1 MSKGVIVVIGVSIHE
16 LYVLALAVALL
27 VLSVL
32 IFKDVNVDS
41 NLQDQT
47 VSDWNTLP
55 YVDFQINQSG
65 CSAGYD
71 YVALRTWPGTSSG
84 CYCLTSIL
92 YSTSCTSNQ
101 TDDGCV

>member
-1 MSKGVIVVIGVSIHE
+1 MSKTAIPVIAVIIHE
-16 LYVLALAVALL
+16 LYILALAIALL

-47 VSDWNTLP
+47 VADWNTLP
-55 YVDFQINQSG
+55 YVDFQITQSG
-65 CSAGYD
+65 CSSGYE

-84 CYCLTSIL
+84 CYCSYMIYTS
-92 YSTSCTSNQ
+92 SCTSN
-101 TDDGCV
+101 